1 MVCRVV
7 ARFLLEKPL
16 FQMGCGILLGLTVPV
31 VARLAG
37 NNDPNENQISHVFG
51 QDSICVAMDFPG
63 WVEVATIM
71 FFFAGLL
78 HSYAMIKVYQHCKSE
93 WKAES
98 SKRWLLAFVAFEIL
112 CVNCF
117 WMVGLFSPV
126 LDHSVGQVFA
136 HTIPFIVFQFFFF
149 FWVIFLMAFVPPKD
163 VSKIRAVSW
172 YCISLGYVVLQLLQL
187 GMIFHTLALLA
198 QPGVETSGPNR
209 FKGPLATEQA
219 SLQAFE
225 PVSLFA
231 RLTCLCLHP
240 LRLPYQPENP
250 KVEPEDPDAVTDFK
264 AEEV

>member
-1 MVCRVV
+1 M
-7 ARFLLEKPL
+7 LEKPL
-16 FQMGCGILLGLTVPV
+16 FQMGCGILLGLIVPV

-51 QDSICVAMDFPG
+51 QESICVAMDFPG
-63 WVEVATIM
+63 WVEVATVM

-98 SKRWLLAFVAFEIL
+98 SKRCLLAFVAFEIL

-172 YCISLGYVVLQLLQL
+172 YHGC
-187 GMIFHTLALLA
+187 T
-198 QPGVETSGPNR
+198 
-209 FKGPLATEQA
+209 
-219 SLQAFE
+219 
-225 PVSLFA
+225 
-231 RLTCLCLHP
+231 
-240 LRLPYQPENP
+240 
-250 KVEPEDPDAVTDFK
+250 
-264 AEEV
+264 